1 MECQKTR
8 GEKMKSENN
17 NQENI
22 ELAIAYCKS
31 LRTNTDCDRV
41 NMFNALRKQVRLD
54 VLEDR
59 YELAKQTIN
68 RLYDLIVEVKGLD
81 KQFGVGEIRQMKE

>member
-41 NMFNALRKQVRLD
+41 NVFNASPERIPLPP
-54 VLEDR
+54 
-59 YELAKQTIN
+59 
-68 RLYDLIVEVKGLD
+68 
-81 KQFGVGEIRQMKE
+81 